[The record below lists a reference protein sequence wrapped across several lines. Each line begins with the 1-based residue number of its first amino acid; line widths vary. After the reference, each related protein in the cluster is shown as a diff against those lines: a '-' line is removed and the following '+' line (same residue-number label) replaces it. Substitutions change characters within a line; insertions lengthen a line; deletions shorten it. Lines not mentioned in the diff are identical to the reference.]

1 MQKSAERLI
10 ILSSNIVNTKHKL
23 TLANFAGTAATIVV
37 ALCGSVFIN
46 GCALLGPQSPPAPP
60 PPAIINT
67 SKTEEDKLQRENNEK
82 DAKIAELSSQIDRL
96 KDQIA
101 TMKEQKEFSAA
112 TPAVPDDGNASP
124 VSTAPAATDDG
135 STPAA
140 GDDSSDA
147 GSDAITVWVSSSSNQ
162 YFLPGS
168 RFYGKGQGQYMTEDQ
183 ATNDG
188 YKRSNHR

>member
-1 MQKSAERLI
+1 M
-10 ILSSNIVNTKHKL
+10 NTKLKSTIPNITGIAASAVIAICGAVLISGCSLL
-23 TLANFAGTAATIVV
+23 TPQTA
-37 ALCGSVFIN
+37 
-46 GCALLGPQSPPAPP
+46 PPPP

-67 SKTEEDKLQRENNEK
+67 SRTEEEKLQRENNQK
-82 DAKIAELSSQIDRL
+82 DAKIAELTRQVDSL
-96 KDQIA
+96 KEEIA

-124 VSTAPAATDDG
+124 VSSAPTPTDDG
-135 STPAA
+135 ATPSAN
-140 GDDSSDA
+140 GDDTSDTV
-147 GSDAITVWVSSSSNQ
+147 TVWVSSSSNQ